1 LTFKEKLKDEVVR
14 NYENIAKQGIFN
26 NIEDFV
32 NEKVSN
38 AFDLLLVNRL
48 NVSLTLY

>member
-32 NEKVSN
+32 NEKVSI

>member
-14 NYENIAKQGIFN
+14 NYENISKQGIFN
-26 NIEDFV
+26 DIEDFV
-32 NEKVSN
+32 YEKVSN